1 MAEKEC
7 VGCTERR
14 DIGFV
19 SEWDRNPDCP
29 VHGDEALRATQRA
42 MAAEAR
48 PVVEGTVI
56 EPDRRPVTLMELT
69 TGLMTFVQ
77 ENPRLAQLPV
87 SFQTHCCVMNL
98 SGEEP
103 EVVAGVDSTV
113 PELASTGYVL
123 IKLEDV

>member
-1 MAEKEC
+1 MAAEKEC
-7 VGCTERR
+7 VGCSEERY
-14 DIGFV
+14 DGAPGVVELI
-19 SEWDRNPDCP
+19 SDPTCP
-29 VHGDEALRATQRA
+29 VHGDPAL
-42 MAAEAR
+42 MK
-48 PVVEGTVI
+48 PVVEGMVV
-56 EPDRRPVTLMELT
+56 EPDRNSVTLMELT

-77 ENPRLAQLPV
+77 ENPQLAQLPV

-103 EVVAGVDSTV
+103 EVVAGVDSEV